1 MKKIIIFFGEQRKA
15 MPFKEN
21 QFVKTFR
28 YYFCCFR
35 KKKSVLLNNDLEE
48 NVYYKA
54 PEQLNSNE
62 TKKVDLIL

>member
-1 MKKIIIFFGEQRKA
+1 

-54 PEQLNSNE
+54 PEQLDSNE